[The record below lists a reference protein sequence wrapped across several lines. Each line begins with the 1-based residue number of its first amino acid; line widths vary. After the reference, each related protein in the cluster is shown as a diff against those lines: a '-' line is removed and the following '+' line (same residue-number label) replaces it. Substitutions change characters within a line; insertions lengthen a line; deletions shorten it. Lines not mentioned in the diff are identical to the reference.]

1 MRIYG
6 SAQEFK
12 VLFVLD
18 NSVLFPYPD
27 EFANE
32 LLGKRPGVGDWG
44 SCFWLP
50 AFIFAA
56 DQKDAI
62 FSVIFLKFVVSN

>member
-12 VLFVLD
+12 ILFVLD

-56 DQKDAI
+56 D
-62 FSVIFLKFVVSN
+62 